1 MIMPKNL
8 TEYNIREKFLKKLID
23 IGVIMCFL
31 GMIEQIVVQPCIKS
45 IMLMVLLFVSLII
58 GYILSSTLN
67 RTDLAEIVIGVAAIY
82 VVFPLMYFTNG
93 GITGGAPVWFVLG
106 IFYIICIFDGI
117 EMYLFLIL
125 AILDDIVV
133 YLIGYKYPKL
143 IIPIKSDALAVLDSM
158 FAIVFIGIFL
168 GMIMKF
174 QLKSYSSYISEE

>member
-58 GYILSSTLN
+58 GHILSSTLN

-93 GITGGAPVWFVLG
+93 GITGGAPVWFILSV
-106 IFYIICIFDGI
+106 
-117 EMYLFLIL
+117 FLM
-125 AILDDIVV
+125 
-133 YLIGYKYPKL
+133 G
-143 IIPIKSDALAVLDSM
+143 
-158 FAIVFIGIFL
+158 
-168 GMIMKF
+168 
-174 QLKSYSSYISEE
+174 